1 MASSRRRPSRFERAY
16 RAGVV
21 TELPPPQLAL
31 ATAAATRE
39 LAVRAAPAAAI
50 ALQGC
55 VLTPTGPVEDGFV
68 VVGAGRM
75 IQAVQAQQP
84 QGVRVHVTGGVIL
97 PGLIDLHGHPE
108 FNVFAAWEPPRLFA
122 NRYLWRASPIYQALV
137 RGTQD
142 RLLDAGLADEEL
154 RYAEIRALVGGVT
167 AIQGA
172 SGRTRS
178 TEEAL
183 VRNVDLRIFG
193 QHRARAMIDL
203 PSPSSRDAD
212 KLREIV
218 AEIGRGEV
226 DAFYLH
232 LAEGQADNQRS
243 QNEFGRLVETYQGL
257 TPATVLIHGT
267 ALTRQQ
273 LGQVKDVGAK
283 LVWSPQSNL
292 RLYGQT
298 TLAAD
303 AVQLGIPVGLGADWL
318 PSGSTSLLAELKVAE
333 RTLARQGH
341 PLPPRQLVEMVTSTA
356 AQIAGLGDQLGTL
369 EPGRPADLL
378 VLERRHQDPYQSVV
392 AADPSWVLLV
402 MVDGDL
408 AYGRADWL
416 SDLVDPAD
424 RDRLEPVLAWGSP
437 VLLDT
442 SFRARPTSPQPP
454 PTLAELRAALI
465 AHYPQVGPIFA

>member
-1 MASSRRRPSRFERAY
+1 MASSRRWPSRFERAY

-21 TELPPPQLAL
+21 AEIPPPPVAP
-31 ATAAATRE
+31 AAAARE
-39 LAVRAAPAAAI
+39 VAVRAAAAEAI

-55 VLTPTGPVEDGFV
+55 VLTPSGPVEDGYV
-68 VVGAGRM
+68 VVGAGRQ

-84 QGVRVHVTGGVIL
+84 QGVRVHPTGGVIL
-97 PGLIDLHGHPE
+97 PGLVDLHGHPE
-108 FNVFAAWEPPRLFA
+108 FNVFAAWEPPQLFA
-122 NRYLWRASPIYQALV
+122 NRYLWRGSPIYQALV
-137 RGTQD
+137 RDPQD
-142 RLLDAGLADEEL
+142 RLLAAGLGDAEL
-154 RYAEIRALVGGVT
+154 RYAEIRVLVGGVT

-172 SGRTRS
+172 SGRNRS

-203 PSPSSRDAD
+203 PSPSSRDAE
-212 KLREIV
+212 KLRDIV

-243 QNEFGRLVETYQGL
+243 KNEFGRLVDDYHGL
-257 TPATVLIHGT
+257 TAATVLIHGT
-267 ALTRQQ
+267 ALIRQQ
-273 LGQVKDVGAK
+273 LGPVKDVGAK

-298 TLAAD
+298 TPVGD
-303 AVQLGIPVGLGADWL
+303 ALQLGIPVGLGADWL

-341 PLPPRQLVEMVTSTA
+341 PLAPRQLVEMVTSTA
-356 AQIAGLGDQLGTL
+356 AQIAGLAGQLGTL
-369 EPGRPADLL
+369 EQGRPADVL
-378 VLERRHQDPYQSVV
+378 VLERRREDPYESVV
-392 AADPSWVLLV
+392 AADPSWVQLV

-416 SDLVDPAD
+416 SDLVEPAD
-424 RDRLEPVLAWGSP
+424 RDRLEPVLAWGKP
-437 VLLDT
+437 MLLDT
-442 SFRARPTSPQPP
+442 SYRVRPASPQPP
-454 PTLAELRAALI
+454 PTLAQLRAALI
-465 AHYPQVGPIFA
+465 AQYPQVGPIFA